1 MRIFS
6 DHSRVKLSVVL
17 FGEHHQVTLLSVYLF
32 CLLLGDV
39 STLENTA
46 ALEVDVKAKA
56 GLKINTKLEAFN
68 QRFPTVVCDIR
79 QKSYIFYNLCSLRL

>member
-1 MRIFS
+1 MF
-6 DHSRVKLSVVL
+6 L
-17 FGEHHQVTLLSVYLF
+17 FCRHPQIKLLSVYLF

-39 STLENTA
+39 SSLENTA

-68 QRFPTVVCDIR
+68 QRFPTVVCGIR
-79 QKSYIFYNLCSLRL
+79 QKSYIFYVYKRICEMEIVLLVL

>member
-6 DHSRVKLSVVL
+6 DHSSVKLSVVL
-17 FGEHHQVTLLSVYLF
+17 FCKHPQITLLTAVNLF
-32 CLLLGDV
+32 SLLLGDV
-39 STLENTA
+39 SSLENTA

-68 QRFPTVVCDIR
+68 QRFPTVVCGIR
-79 QKSYIFYNLCSLRL
+79 QKSYIFYNF

>member
-1 MRIFS
+1 MIYSNKCRF
-6 DHSRVKLSVVL
+6 VVRRLAL
-17 FGEHHQVTLLSVYLF
+17 FLFCRHPQIKLLSVYLF

-39 STLENTA
+39 SSLENTA

-68 QRFPTVVCDIR
+68 QRFPTVVSFIW
-79 QKSYIFYNLCSLRL
+79 QEMFYIFYVF

>member
-6 DHSRVKLSVVL
+6 DHSSVKLSVVL
-17 FGEHHQVTLLSVYLF
+17 FCRHPQVTILTVYLF

-39 STLENTA
+39 SSLENTA

-68 QRFPTVVCDIR
+68 QRFPTVVCGIR
-79 QKSYIFYNLCSLRL
+79 QKNYIFYNF